1 MKLAIVI
8 LNWNGKKLLN
18 EFLPTVIEFSKGH
31 DIYVVDNASKDDS
44 VKFLQQNFPNVNAIE
59 LSKNYGYAGGYN
71 RAVQQIDAELLCFLN
86 SDVRVSKNWLKPIIK
101 SFKKDRSMAIA
112 QPKIL
117 DQKNPDLFEYA
128 GAAGGFIDQ
137 LGYPYCRGRIFDT
150 IEADHGQ
157 YNDECSIFWASGA
170 CFFIRKN
177 IFVDLDGFDETFFA
191 HMEEIDLCW
200 RAHNLKQNVKYIGC
214 STVYH
219 LGGASLSKNN
229 PKKTF
234 YNFRNSLFALTKNS
248 HRPLFPTILLRLI
261 LDGFAGI
268 YFLLSGKITHTL
280 AIIKAHVSF
289 YSSIPDLLK
298 FRNKQQRSS
307 YDSHSSI
314 VWRYFIKKRKKFQS
328 HTNR

>member
-1 MKLAIVI
+1 
-8 LNWNGKKLLN
+8 
-18 EFLPTVIEFSKGH
+18 
-31 DIYVVDNASKDDS
+31 
-44 VKFLQQNFPNVNAIE
+44 
-59 LSKNYGYAGGYN
+59 
-71 RAVQQIDAELLCFLN
+71 
-86 SDVRVSKNWLKPIIK
+86 
-101 SFKKDRSMAIA
+101 
-112 QPKIL
+112 
-117 DQKNPDLFEYA
+117 
-128 GAAGGFIDQ
+128 
-137 LGYPYCRGRIFDT
+137 
-150 IEADHGQ
+150 
-157 YNDECSIFWASGA
+157 
-170 CFFIRKN
+170 
-177 IFVDLDGFDETFFA
+177 
-191 HMEEIDLCW
+191 MEEIDLCW

-248 HRPLFPTILLRLI
+248 NRPLFTTILLRLI

-314 VWRYFIKKRKKFQS
+314 VWRYFIKKRKIFQS

>member
-1 MKLAIVI
+1 
-8 LNWNGKKLLN
+8 
-18 EFLPTVIEFSKGH
+18 
-31 DIYVVDNASKDDS
+31 
-44 VKFLQQNFPNVNAIE
+44 
-59 LSKNYGYAGGYN
+59 
-71 RAVQQIDAELLCFLN
+71 
-86 SDVRVSKNWLKPIIK
+86 
-101 SFKKDRSMAIA
+101 
-112 QPKIL
+112 
-117 DQKNPDLFEYA
+117 
-128 GAAGGFIDQ
+128 
-137 LGYPYCRGRIFDT
+137 
-150 IEADHGQ
+150 
-157 YNDECSIFWASGA
+157 
-170 CFFIRKN
+170 
-177 IFVDLDGFDETFFA
+177 
-191 HMEEIDLCW
+191 MEEIDLCW

-261 LDGFAGI
+261 LDGFAGV

-298 FRNKQQRSS
+298 FRNKQQRRA

-314 VWRYFIKKRKKFQS
+314 VWRYFIKKRKIFQS